1 MFDTF
6 ASTQLPSSVRTV
18 GEFEALSSMFDGIV
32 ASTPSPAEFEE
43 LLLQYTNCIEL
54 LPECDP
60 RSLGID
66 WLNSNTGTFAE
77 LTNRA
82 DPRDFLRRCFTN
94 DFISHVLYNKELLLL
109 IPAVH
114 RGEFI
119 LELLQ
124 NQSPW
129 GYDWFGVVKEVV
141 PGFNIGE
148 YLVMRLI
155 NAHPDSAFFRD
166 FTKPGKSANVLWG
179 ETNAQQFLLA
189 AHAVASSKPEL
200 MFEPDSADSPC
211 FRQRVEARLKK
222 ERQSDDAAK
231 CISDLLIAGANKLT
245 SLKEVSYGIFKRLP
259 VTDQHRLLRQVAREE
274 IPCSILFLAELA
286 VDKNHFQKWFMPFLN
301 GAIRTVRPL
310 QDPFGVEKYEYTVS
324 IEEYLELRE
333 LFSHIR
339 LSDSEAG
346 KPGRHE
352 SIISSIDDIYRAT
365 LQREKYVRFGTLVK
379 NTYDRRTPSGY
390 KPCTR
395 LIVEIVAQQSP
406 RHVYQYTQH
415 KGSLGPA
422 MKEGDTVAFRRG
434 ENPPL
439 YSDRSKTVYTTTFT
453 VIERAPQP
461 MPKPGPR
468 R

>member
-6 ASTQLPSSVRTV
+6 ASTLPSSVRTV
-18 GEFEALSSMFDGIV
+18 EELKLARADFEAVV
-32 ASTPSPAEFEE
+32 ASKPSPAKFEE

-109 IPAVH
+109 IPATH

-129 GYDWFGVVKEVV
+129 GYDWFGVVVV

-166 FTKPGKSANVLWG
+166 FTKPGKSASVLWG
-179 ETNAQQFLLA
+179 ELNAQQFLLA
-189 AHAVASSKPEL
+189 IHAVVSNKPEL

-231 CISDLLIAGANKLT
+231 RISVLLIAAAEKLT
-245 SLKEVSYGIFKRLP
+245 SLKEISYSIFKRLP

-274 IPCSILFLAELA
+274 IPCSILFLTELA
-286 VDKNHFQKWFMPFLN
+286 VDKNHFQMWFMPFLN
-301 GAIRTVRPL
+301 GAIRTVRPS
-310 QDPFGVEKYEYTVS
+310 QDSFGVEKYECTAS
-324 IEEYLELRE
+324 IAEYLKLRK
-333 LFSHIR
+333 LIAAISKR
-339 LSDSEAG
+339 NTEAG
-346 KPGRHE
+346 KPDYNTALLQD
-352 SIISSIDDIYRAT
+352 IDDVYRTTLEREGIY
-365 LQREKYVRFGTLVK
+365 FGTLVESIYHRQK
-379 NTYDRRTPSGY
+379 RSGGTEM
-390 KPCTR
+390 CTR
-395 LIVEIVAQQSP
+395 LIVRINVKRPLFTYEYVCS
-406 RHVYQYTQH
+406 TS
-415 KGSLGPA
+415 SLKP
-422 MKEGDTVAFRRG
+422 GDLVAFERWNTKR
-434 ENPPL
+434 L
-439 YSDRSKTVYTTTFT
+439 YLDNRKSVSKAHFT

-461 MPKPGPR
+461 MSKSGPR